1 MGRPS
6 AASGAGR
13 ALRCL
18 LMSANVS
25 GLWVSL
31 WALGGQPSGSQLSNG
46 SVTALYIDVNVQ
58 LADTWVV
65 LSPETSCL

>member
-1 MGRPS
+1 LLQEGVDV
-6 AASGAGR
+6 
-13 ALRCL
+13 LRCL

-31 WALGGQPSGSQLSNG
+31 WALGGQPSGSQLGNG
-46 SVTALYIDVNVQ
+46 SVTALNIDVNVQ
-58 LADTWVV
+58 LEEKWVV